1 LRKQTFLDVPLPAV
15 SSWSAWYAKYLS
27 KPVFR
32 GAVGSTTGKKASGD
46 TETLFPSREY
56 REWFINGNTEY
67 LGKTMRFAKPKNK
80 ECLNSSFARFLE
92 EHTSGEVICKSD
104 EYRQVQPNLV
114 ASFKSVAKY
123 DKSQPVLDAEAWRIA
138 GEWTERHFALAMG
151 GSRVVSQELVVQELD
166 LQTSCGFPWSLEYHT
181 KSEFLVSPA
190 FGALGDYWDM
200 LGRGEGPQEMVPIW
214 TCAQKCELRTVE
226 KLAQN
231 KIRTFTASPLEHSVA
246 CNRLCL
252 DMNNNFYAS
261 ANRCWSFV
269 GANKYNQGFDRLYR
283 RLNKHP
289 NAFELDESEYDS
301 SLFAEAMFG
310 QMEIRWNMLQQKDKT
325 SENRLRLERVYD
337 SIVNSVIV
345 LENGELIQKHT
356 GNPSGSANTIVD
368 NTMILFRLFAY
379 AWIVL
384 VAEKFGEENSK
395 RYSVANSGDVKQRQ
409 YIGNLFGGYLD
420 FMQHVEAALNGDDN
434 TFTVSDICV
443 GWFNPRSVAAVWS
456 GIGVTTNTPCFDP
469 RPLSECT
476 FLSQSFVKIDGLW
489 LPCPATDRVLSSMKY
504 GASFDDVRWHLMR
517 ASALRID
524 SWANVEVREILM
536 DYINYL
542 RRQYAD
548 EMFGEVQFS
557 VDRDPMSMDQVVSVY
572 KSDEWIWGLY
582 SGEESLR
589 QVVDEKTDLLKTVD
603 SFSFPKFLFS
613 D

>member
-1 LRKQTFLDVPLPAV
+1 MQ
-15 SSWSAWYAKYLS
+15 
-27 KPVFR
+27 KPVFQSVE
-32 GAVGSTTGKKASGD
+32 GVIVGKRASGD
-46 TETLFPSREY
+46 RVPRGPSREY
-56 REWFINGNTEY
+56 REWFSKGNTEF
-67 LGKTMRFAKPKNK
+67 LGWTTRFAKPKNK
-80 ECLNSSFARFLE
+80 ECVNTSFTKFLE
-92 EHTSGEVICKSD
+92 SCSGDVRLSAD
-104 EYRQVQPNLV
+104 QYRQVQPNLV
-114 ASFKSVAKY
+114 ASFKSVSKY
-123 DKSQPVLDAEAWRIA
+123 DKSQPVLDGEAWRIA

-151 GSRVVSQELVVQELD
+151 GSIIVPQELVVQELD
-166 LQTSCGFPWSLEYHT
+166 AQTSCGFPWSLEYHT

-190 FGALGDYWDM
+190 FAALNDYWDM

-226 KLAQN
+226 KLQAN

-252 DMNNNFYAS
+252 DMNNNFYAA
-261 ANRCWSFV
+261 ANKCWSFV
-269 GANKYNQGFDRLYR
+269 GANKYNQGFDRLYH
-283 RLNKHP
+283 RLNKHK

-301 SLFAEAMFG
+301 SLFAMAMFG
-310 QMEIRWNMLQQKDKT
+310 QMEIRWNMLSQNDKT
-325 SENRLRLERVYD
+325 PANRLRLERVYD

-384 VAEKFGEENSK
+384 CAEKHGMDNRERFIA
-395 RYSVANSGDVKQRQ
+395 ANDKDVKNRR

-420 FMQHVEAALNGDDN
+420 FMQNVEAALNGDDN
-434 TFTVSDICV
+434 TFTVSDLCV
-443 GWFNPRSVAAVWS
+443 SWFHPKSVASVWS

-469 RPLSECT
+469 RPLRECT
-476 FLSQSFVKIDGLW
+476 FLSQSFKNIDGVW

-524 SWANVEVREILM
+524 SWANVEVREVLM
-536 DYINYL
+536 NYINFL
-542 RRQYAD
+542 RREYID
-548 EMFGEVQFS
+548 EMYGDVIFNP
-557 VDRDPMSMDQVVSVY
+557 DRDPMSMDQVLSVY

-582 SGEESLR
+582 SGEEGK
-589 QVVDEKTDLLKTVD
+589 QVELVKSDLLK
-603 SFSFPKFLFS
+603 SCL
-613 D
+613 